1 MRDIARIAGVSTATI
16 SRVIN
21 NSDRVDRQTADRI
34 RSIIQDLN
42 YIPNSTGTALKSGR
56 SGIYGLIVP
65 NISNSFFAD
74 FISQFEREV
83 VTRDQEMMLAITAH
97 SHEEM
102 QRSIRRMLMRGV
114 EAIAVLESE
123 IETTAYESML
133 HNRVPLV
140 TLNRLAVEPGV
151 SDVAVEAF
159 TGMKLAIQHLVELG
173 HSRIGFLG
181 GRAHQTISAARES
194 AFRKAMRANRLEI
207 IRPAIQAADF
217 SIEGGRRAMSRLI
230 SRSTAN
236 FSPVTAVLCANDLS
250 AIGAMLA
257 IRNAGLII
265 GQDIS
270 VIGLDDIDLCTIV
283 DPPLTTLHL
292 SRKNMVSLFLEAMDN
307 LLSAPHE
314 TGQQLNIHVDLV
326 IRGSTGPCRPCI

>member
-1 MRDIARIAGVSTATI
+1 MPRKPASSESGPLKMRDIARIAGVSTATI

-21 NSDRVDRQTADRI
+21 NSDRVDRQTAERV
-34 RSIIQDLN
+34 RSIIQALN

-65 NISNSFFAD
+65 NISNAFFAD
-74 FISQFEREV
+74 FVSHFEREV

-114 EAIAVLESE
+114 EAIAVLASE
-123 IETTAYESML
+123 IETSAYESML

-140 TLNRLAVEPGV
+140 TLNRLAAEPGV

-159 TGMKLAIQHLVELG
+159 TGMKQAIQHLVELG

-207 IRPAIQAADF
+207 IRHTIQPANF
-217 SIEGGRRAMSRLI
+217 TIEGGRRAMTKLLARPI
-230 SRSTAN
+230 SNSAT
-236 FSPVTAVLCANDLS
+236 VTAVLCANDLS
-250 AIGAMLA
+250 AIGAMQA
-257 IRNAGLII
+257 IREAGLTI
-265 GQDIS
+265 GRDIS

-283 DPPLTTLHL
+283 DPP
-292 SRKNMVSLFLEAMDN
+292 
-307 LLSAPHE
+307 
-314 TGQQLNIHVDLV
+314 
-326 IRGSTGPCRPCI
+326 